1 MKAEDYVDFSFP
13 DREMVSE
20 YLKKAQGFITNIE
33 EFLRQEEGRVV
44 KKFKNAS
51 SDKGTI

>member
-20 YLKKAQGFITNIE
+20 YLKMAKGFIINIQ
-33 EFLRQEEGRVV
+33 EFVSQEVGRV
-44 KKFKNAS
+44 
-51 SDKGTI
+51 GMG